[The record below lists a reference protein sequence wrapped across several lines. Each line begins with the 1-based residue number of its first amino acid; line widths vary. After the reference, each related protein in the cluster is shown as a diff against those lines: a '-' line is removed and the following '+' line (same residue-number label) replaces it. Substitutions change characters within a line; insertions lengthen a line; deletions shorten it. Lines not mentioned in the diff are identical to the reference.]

1 MKKILVIDDDS
12 ALMAMTTRA
21 LRSRG
26 FETLTAENGVAGLEM
41 AKKHLPDLI
50 VCDIQMPQLNG
61 YETLAALRQDPAT
74 AVIPFI
80 FLTGMTERTQVRQG
94 MGLGA
99 DDYLTKP
106 FTVQELIG
114 AVNVRLEKQVAVQR
128 LSDRKL
134 EELRGNI
141 GMALPHEL
149 LTPLNGILGL
159 ASMMVDEEIVFTPH
173 EIRTFAQNIQI
184 SALRLHRLIENFII
198 YSQIELT
205 KADPRKIEELRRNER
220 TFTKEIITSA
230 AREKAAA
237 AGRQHDLSLDVHEA
251 CVAMAAVFFKKIIEE
266 LVDNAFKFSMPGAP
280 TSVAAAVSKNRF
292 TLSISDR
299 GRGMSAH
306 QIADIGAHMQFE
318 RRFYE
323 QQGVG
328 LGLII
333 VKRLAELHGGE
344 LTIES
349 TPGEQTTVQMFLP
362 LAAPAD

>member
-220 TFTKEIITSA
+220 TFTKEIISSA

-237 AGRQHDLSLDVHEA
+237 AGRQHDLSLDLHEA
-251 CVAMAAVFFKKIIEE
+251 RVAMEAAYFKKIVEE